1 MFLIIILRGPVSACR
16 QCQQYVFNNSS
27 QTLNFVVPTFSLS
40 PQSHKIQCRQMN
52 IDFEYSNSYRG
63 GNKWIEMVNVI
74 ALVIKTESKKEVGKR
89 EGGRNGRED
98 ALAISEMLL

>member
-1 MFLIIILRGPVSACR
+1 
-16 QCQQYVFNNSS
+16 
-27 QTLNFVVPTFSLS
+27 
-40 PQSHKIQCRQMN
+40 MN

-98 ALAISEMLL
+98 ALAISEMLLWHDYIKKNRSGLKRGGGGEIGKVGGGRNWMSSQRPRGEDLDHHDLTA